1 MVLLISQL
9 ILQSTMFVCSSL
21 SSSVKVQNVRLQRRL
36 NLRVQAEVG
45 WNKVLTKKELAEKG
59 GRAVVNVSG
68 NQILVQEFAGD
79 IYAVSN
85 RCTHLNLPLQGRTA
99 LLSAEVTDDGC
110 VVCPA
115 HGTAFELKS
124 GEVKGDWCP
133 KFNIPF
139 VGKLTEQKPLPVYEL
154 RVTDDES
161 IEIKA

>member
-1 MVLLISQL
+1 MLAYKAP
-9 ILQSTMFVCSSL
+9 FCSSP
-21 SSSVKVQNVRLQRRL
+21 VKSARFGRSL
-36 NLRVQAEVG
+36 NIRTQATAS
-45 WNKVLTKKELAEKG
+45 WNKVLTKKELSEKG
-59 GRAVVNVSG
+59 GRAVVNVEGS
-68 NQILVQEFAGD
+68 QILIQEFAGD

-99 LLSAEVTDDGC
+99 LLKAEVTEDGC

-154 RVTDDES
+154 RVTENED
-161 IEIKA
+161 IEVKV